1 MAKEDI
7 NLERVEQVSDFVLT
21 RKAMYEQELSSSTS
35 EIEQFVWSEM
45 IGLLDQISTM
55 LGVE

>member
-1 MAKEDI
+1 MTKEDI
-7 NLERVEQVSDFVLT
+7 NLEKVEQVSDFVLT
-21 RKAMYEQELSSSTS
+21 RKAMYEQELADSQS
-35 EIEQFVWSEM
+35 EIERFVWSEM

>member
-7 NLERVEQVSDFVLT
+7 NLEKVEQVTDFVLT

>member
-7 NLERVEQVSDFVLT
+7 NLERIEQVSDFVLT

>member
-1 MAKEDI
+1 MTKEDI
-7 NLERVEQVSDFVLT
+7 NLEKVEQVSDFVLT
-21 RKAMYEQELSSSTS
+21 RKAMYEQELSDSQS
-35 EIEQFVWSEM
+35 EVERFVWSEM

>member
-1 MAKEDI
+1 MVKEDI
-7 NLERVEQVSDFVLT
+7 NLAKVEQVSDFVLS
-21 RKAMYEQELSSSTS
+21 RKAMYEQELAGSES
-35 EIEQFVWSEM
+35 EIERFVWSEM

>member
-1 MAKEDI
+1 MTKEDI
-7 NLERVEQVSDFVLT
+7 NLEKVEQVSDFVLT
-21 RKAMYEQELSSSTS
+21 RKAMYEQELSASQS
-35 EIEQFVWSEM
+35 EVERFVWSEM